1 MVLSEV
7 DICNLAL
14 AQLGGK
20 FSITSLDDETV
31 GAQLCKANYAP
42 LRDAVLE
49 EMDWSFAIKEHALAA
64 DPVKSLIGSYTRY
77 KIPADTLRVLAVYDG
92 WGKVE
97 DWHMEA
103 RFILAQTDGLIIKS
117 LDSTNDTSLFSQAFT
132 QALAARLSA
141 ELAMPLTNAVAV
153 STAQWQ
159 LYAQKVS
166 LARTN
171 DSLQGSSINYPTA
184 RIIRARRGN

>member
-20 FSITSLDDETV
+20 FTITSLDDETV
-31 GAQLCKANYAP
+31 GAQLCKALYAP

-49 EMDWSFAIKEHALAA
+49 EMDWSFAIKEHRLSA
-64 DPVKSLIGSYTRY
+64 DPEPSLVGGYTRF
-77 KIPADTLRVLAVYDG
+77 KLPADTLRVIAAYSGYAKL
-92 WGKVE
+92 E
-97 DWHMEA
+97 DWRLEG
-103 RFILAQTDGLIIKS
+103 RFVLANVDTVYIRS
-117 LDSTNDTSLFSQAFT
+117 LDATSDTSLFSQAFT

-141 ELAMPLTNAVAV
+141 ELAMPLTNNTTMSA
-153 STAQWQ
+153 TQWQ

-166 LARTN
+166 VARTN
-171 DSLQGSSINYPTA
+171 DSLQGSAQKFATS
-184 RIIRARRGN
+184 RIIRARRGT

>member
-20 FSITSLDDETV
+20 FTITSLDDETV

-49 EMDWSFAIKEHALAA
+49 EMDWSFAVREHQLTA
-64 DPVKSLIGSYTRY
+64 DPVPSLIGGYT
-77 KIPADTLRVLAVYDG
+77 KFKLPADTLRVIAAYDG
-92 WGKVE
+92 VSKLE
-97 DWHMEA
+97 DWRLEG
-103 RFILAQTDGLIIKS
+103 RFLLALQGSVIIRS
-117 LDSTNDTSLFSQAFT
+117 LDTTSDTSLFSQAFT

-141 ELAMPLTNAVAV
+141 ELAMPLTNSATV
-153 STAQWQ
+153 SATQWQ

-166 LARTN
+166 VARTN
-171 DSLQGSSINYPTA
+171 DSLQGSAQTFSTG
-184 RIIRARRGN
+184 RIIRARRGT

>member
-14 AQLGGK
+14 GQLGGK

-64 DPVKSLIGSYTRY
+64 DPTPSLIGGYT
-77 KIPADTLRVLAVYDG
+77 KFKVPADTLRVLAVYDG
-92 WGKVE
+92 RGKIE

-103 RFILAQTDGLIIKS
+103 RFILANTDTMLIKS
-117 LDSTNDTSLFSQAFT
+117 LDSTNDTSLFSQAFA
-132 QALAARLSA
+132 QALAARISA
-141 ELAMPLTNAVAV
+141 ELAMPLTNDNTL
-153 STAQWQ
+153 SGAQWQ

-171 DSLQGSSINYPTA
+171 DSLQGSSISYPTA